1 MDSVFQASYSLHIQN
16 SLRYNG
22 PLVFFCRQ
30 TFITSESECPLIVMN
45 ISFYL
50 PFTSLSAFSSG
61 QADTGSA
68 DDSASGNAPSPT
80 RSDHRV
86 HAGFSAADHDHVVR
100 NGFDGMMLCD
110 FLRRRRHVLS
120 IASSYCSR
128 LAYLKPWQY
137 MRLAGERRKVIHLLP
152 ATAPDLWLSCHCDE
166 TAPDLLGPY
175 CSQRLSLPYIIYQP
189 LQTSTDR
196 QSLPTYPGFLLNR
209 CALRAADLIFTNW
222 RGDQQLLYQCVPRQR
237 IHHLAPRI
245 VPEQF
250 AFDLVSRR
258 ALRDRWSAGGRR
270 IVMTAAMLRPGA
282 KTVGVQKVIDSCASL
297 HRRGLDVLLIIA
309 GDGLD
314 RALLERHGHKTLPGN
329 VIFLGKVPRAELY
342 RYYSA
347 ADVFAFPGIRESRGM
362 VYLEAQAAGL
372 PVVAFGDWAAA
383 DTVVHEQT
391 GLLAPAA
398 QPDLF
403 TDCLERILTRRDERI
418 AMREAAKIHVR
429 ANHDAATGY
438 RLIEE
443 ILEDLVARRRHA
455 LRCSPVDR

>member
-1 MDSVFQASYSLHIQN
+1 
-16 SLRYNG
+16 
-22 PLVFFCRQ
+22 
-30 TFITSESECPLIVMN
+30 MN

-50 PFTSLSAFSSG
+50 PFTSLSANSTG
-61 QADTGSA
+61 QAATGPT
-68 DDSASGNAPSPT
+68 DDSALCGAPSPT
-80 RSDHRV
+80 RFDHRI
-86 HAGFSAADHDHVVR
+86 HADFSAVDHDHVVR
-100 NGFDGMMLCD
+100 NGFDGMMLGD
-110 FLRRRRHVLS
+110 FLCRRQHTLH

-137 MRLAGERRKVIHLLP
+137 ARLAEERRKVVHLLP
-152 ATAPDLWLSCHCDE
+152 AAAPDVWLSCHCDE

-222 RGDQQLLYQCVPRQR
+222 RSDRRVLQQLVPQQR
-237 IHHLAPRI
+237 IHHLAPRV
-245 VPEQF
+245 VPERF

-258 ALRDRWSAGGRR
+258 ALRNQWSTGNRR
-270 IVMTAAMLRPGA
+270 IVMTAAMLRPGP
-282 KTVGVQKVIDSCASL
+282 KTAGVQKVIDSCAAL
-297 HRRGLDVLLIIA
+297 HRRGVDVLLIIA

-314 RALLERHGHKTLPGN
+314 RPLLERHGRRKLPGN
-329 VIFLGKVPRAELY
+329 VIFLGKVPRGELY

-372 PVVAFGDWAAA
+372 PVVAFADWGAA
-383 DTVVHEQT
+383 DTVIHEQT

-403 TDCLERILTRRDERI
+403 TDYLERILTRRDERI
-418 AMREAAKIHVR
+418 AMREAAKTHVS

-443 ILEDLVARRRHA
+443 ILEDLVDRHRHTLRRCPAGR
-455 LRCSPVDR
+455 